1 MNTQPLVTVGM
12 PIRNGGEFLD
22 AALNSILSQ
31 TYKNLQVLVSDNC
44 SNDQTAATIEK
55 YRQRDPRL
63 VLVRQQEPLKAVDNF
78 WFVLGRAEGE
88 FFMWAAHDDVHSTD
102 YVERLVDGL
111 VDDADALLAFGDLF
125 ITGPGEKPVL
135 KPYNF
140 ATAGL
145 GWVKRMRKA
154 AFTQSFHIYGVWR
167 TRELRRIPPP
177 ANSWWPDLAILL
189 AAAWLGQC
197 NYVAGPR
204 FYYYEVP
211 KTNLQRVQYQD
222 YKARFSL
229 VGGVWGL
236 IVAAYSVVAAVG
248 GISAGLWS
256 AWLVTEKQLRA
267 LPGFLGRRL
276 VRLVTRQ
283 T

>member
-22 AALNSILSQ
+22 AALHSILSQ

-44 SNDQTAATIEK
+44 SDDQTAATIEK

-63 VLVRQQEPLKAVDNF
+63 VLVRQQVPLKAIDNF

-102 YVERLVDGL
+102 YVERLVDAL
-111 VDDADALLAFGDLF
+111 VGDAYALLAFGDLF
-125 ITGPGEKPVL
+125 ITGSGDKPVP

-167 TRELRRIPPP
+167 TRELRRIPLP
-177 ANSWWPDLAILL
+177 ANSWWQDLAILL
-189 AAAWLGQC
+189 AAARLGQC
-197 NYVAGPR
+197 KYVAGPR
-204 FYYYEVP
+204 FYYYEAP

-222 YKARFSL
+222 HKARFNL
-229 VGGVWGL
+229 VAGVLGL
-236 IVAAYSVVAAVG
+236 IGAAYSVVKKVG
-248 GISAGLWS
+248 GVVPGLY
-256 AWLVTEKQLRA
+256 AAYLVTEKQLRG
-267 LPGFLGRRL
+267 LPGFLWRRL
-276 VRLVTRQ
+276 KRIGGA
-283 T
+283 